1 MAQGENQRFSI
12 VPVAGVYPDQK
23 GPVAPGWQ
31 ISSILLDNFT
41 PHWWTIKET
50 GDSIPPYIQGWS
62 KTIAPYLASLTLVKG
77 LAVDV
82 IPVPNEGL
90 NATLYGVG
98 EGPDD
103 GTGQSYSLDQRI
115 TNLEAAI
122 DKLTFA
128 LSNPNRSSITK
139 TYTATTT
146 SFTNDDMITAPG
158 VGKRIR
164 VFAISTSQSPSS
176 FLIWQTVFIGN
187 GGGAVADA
195 FWGASL
201 GSLPAS
207 LLGDSGYPLTENK
220 PLTLRYRPNSTSA
233 ETISVHVIYS
243 IEDI

>member
-1 MAQGENQRFSI
+1 M
-12 VPVAGVYPDQK
+12 PVAGVYPAQQ

-98 EGPDD
+98 EGPED

-122 DKLTFA
+122 DRLTNV
-128 LSNPNRSSITK
+128 LNNPDRVAFTK
-139 TYTATTT
+139 TYPASTTT
-146 SFTNDDMITAPG
+146 FTNDDIIAAPG
-158 VGKRIR
+158 PGKRLRIF
-164 VFAISTSQSPSS
+164 VLSTSQSPSS
-176 FLIWQTVFIGN
+176 FLIWQVVLIGN
-187 GGGAVADA
+187 GGTAVSDS
-195 FWGASL
+195 FWGTSLASFP
-201 GSLPAS
+201 SPV
-207 LLGDSGYPLTENK
+207 LGDSGFPLDENK
-220 PLTLRYRPNSTSA
+220 PLTVRYRPNSTSGS